1 MELTPVERMQLKNQ
15 VERILH
21 IQGNYTGG
29 ILEIAVVLDYDM
41 PLPVLREKAAGILK
55 ALKLQGEVFRNIRL
69 NVVKWISDECIVKE
83 VSSAFDVQT
92 GRVFE
97 DYEACQEQKKTS
109 QKSPETETP
118 KSLDG
123 LAGQLKLFYARSKL
137 ILILTEEVTVFRMF
151 VSFVKPCSLSC
162 IGKCCSFLPDR
173 LRPGRGCFFNQIHNG
188 VDGI

>member
-137 ILILTEEVTVFRMF
+137 ILILTEGSYRIQDVCKLREAMQ
-151 VSFVKPCSLSC
+151 P
-162 IGKCCSFLPDR
+162 FLHRKMLLISSGQITPGTR
-173 LRPGRGCFFNQIHNG
+173 LLLQS
-188 VDGI
+188 DS